1 MFQSCV
7 SFTQVETCQE
17 KIITLELKD
26 PITNAPLSE
35 EQLAAAKLAE
45 TTTISPSDDEN
56 SSIITVRSNAS
67 NNESM
72 VRLHLA
78 NEDGE
83 IGSDAQCGGT
93 LGGSFL
99 TAVQHHQPA
108 NVIDASDGMQTIV
121 EVVNPLISGQGY
133 ANKIAVGRS
142 NDDSSY
148 PSFDPSDVA
157 NVSAEVEAAAA
168 AHFDSLDAYTAS
180 ELSLSD
186 KMKNVLK
193 ELVRNERVRLSFSQS
208 ISEGEDSDSEQ
219 NDTDDDANEPL
230 RHDSSDDESAVPIS
244 PSMQVAAPVTEEN
257 GNEAVI
263 AQLNIVDE
271 QSDSGNNDDIKNAN
285 IIDDDEDDFI
295 YKNPNFLMAG
305 DEIDAS
311 TSAQQS
317 ATTNVAAR
325 NQRDEKLKEKLLAEL
340 NVQPSGTD
348 ENRDEHLDKN
358 PPTPPPIPPTP
369 TSTTTKTTVTTKTAT
384 SHTQS
389 TNDPDDDEDESS
401 ISVQEAIPSV
411 PTSTIETSSKSDSIS
426 STGSNKR
433 KKRKSKARKK

>member
-1 MFQSCV
+1 MHLC
-7 SFTQVETCQE
+7 SFFKVETCQE
-17 KIITLELKD
+17 QIITLELKD
-26 PITNAPLSE
+26 PITNAPLTE
-35 EQLAAAKLAE
+35 EQLAATKVTE
-45 TTTISPSDDEN
+45 TTITTPSDDEN

-67 NNESM
+67 NNNDGSM

-78 NEDGE
+78 NDDNEME
-83 IGSDAQCGGT
+83 ANVQSGGIS
-93 LGGSFL
+93 GGSFL
-99 TAVQHHQPA
+99 TAAQHHQSS
-108 NVIDASDGMQTIV
+108 NVIDEHEGMQTIV

-133 ANKIAVGRS
+133 ANTIAVGRS

-148 PSFDPSDVA
+148 PSFDPSETINVA
-157 NVSAEVEAAAA
+157 AEEDETDEAAAA
-168 AHFDSLDAYTAS
+168 TNFDSLDAYNMAS

-208 ISEGEDSDSEQ
+208 ISDGEDSDSEQ

-230 RHDSSDDESAVPIS
+230 RHDSADDESTQTIS
-244 PSMQVAAPVTEEN
+244 PSKQEAPVTEEN
-257 GNEAVI
+257 GNAVI

-271 QSDSGNNDDIKNAN
+271 NSDSGNNDDIKNAN
-285 IIDDDEDDFI
+285 IIDDDFI

-305 DEIDAS
+305 DEMDAS
-311 TSAQQS
+311 TSAAQQQS
-317 ATTNVAAR
+317 GNSIFVAR
-325 NQRDEKLKEKLLAEL
+325 NERDEKLKEKLLAEL

-348 ENRDEHLDKN
+348 ENRDEHLGNKN
-358 PPTPPPIPPTP
+358 ALPPTPPPMPTP
-369 TSTTTKTTVTTKTAT
+369 TPTTHTA
-384 SHTQS
+384 SS
-389 TNDPDDDEDESS
+389 TNDPGNDDDEEESS
-401 ISVQEAIPSV
+401 ISVHEIPSL